1 MVTHAASRPA
11 IAAAAAAPADR
22 LGGLSA
28 IALGATG
35 LLYSLS
41 FIVVKNDT
49 LTAAMLGAS
58 GLLTLALFSALY
70 ERLRAA
76 DAPLGRLALILG
88 LLGAVGAL
96 VHGGYDLANALH
108 PPAAPNLDLP
118 SAIDPRGLLTF
129 GLGGLAVALVATLLA
144 RDPAAPRILPYLG
157 YLTAALMLVLYV
169 GRLIIL
175 DAKHPLIVV
184 VALLTGFLVSPA
196 WNIWLGT
203 TLLRERHP

>member
-96 VHGGYDLANALH
+96 VHGG
-108 PPAAPNLDLP
+108 
-118 SAIDPRGLLTF
+118 
-129 GLGGLAVALVATLLA
+129 
-144 RDPAAPRILPYLG
+144 
-157 YLTAALMLVLYV
+157 
-169 GRLIIL
+169 
-175 DAKHPLIVV
+175 
-184 VALLTGFLVSPA
+184 
-196 WNIWLGT
+196 
-203 TLLRERHP
+203 